1 MARIFRRPSSALRT
15 EIQIH
20 DLPWAGKHNV
30 AISMS
35 MSISISIS
43 ISISLS
49 HLSLSLSI
57 YLSFYLSFGSIVDP
71 IKMTPSHDG
80 GMTMRPCAIP
90 CNLTMA
96 IRKCGSLEG
105 SLKDGPGVLGN
116 GTMTQWPCGECRPYL
131 IYLGHLQRMDWWVL
145 VWAGRVRDGNPH
157 QRIKLWYTVIR
168 YNGSDAR

>member
-1 MARIFRRPSSALRT
+1 MGRQTQCGHIYVYVYIYL
-15 EIQIH
+15 
-20 DLPWAGKHNV
+20 DLDLYL
-30 AISMS
+30 
-35 MSISISIS
+35 SIS
-43 ISISLS
+43 SISLY
-49 HLSLSLSI
+49 LSLSI

-116 GTMTQWPCGECRPYL
+116 GTMTQ
-131 IYLGHLQRMDWWVL
+131 
-145 VWAGRVRDGNPH
+145 
-157 QRIKLWYTVIR
+157 
-168 YNGSDAR
+168 